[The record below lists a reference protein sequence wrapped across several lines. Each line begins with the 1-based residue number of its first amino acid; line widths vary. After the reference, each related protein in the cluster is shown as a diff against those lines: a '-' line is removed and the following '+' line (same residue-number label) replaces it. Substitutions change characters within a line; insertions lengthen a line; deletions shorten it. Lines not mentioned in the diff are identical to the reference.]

1 MNSALALLGK
11 GCDYVGVAVGLKQS
25 HEVCIDGDGA
35 QSRNQPLLEVLE
47 ELKESNEIKSK
58 EQSLEK

>member
-1 MNSALALLGK
+1 M
-11 GCDYVGVAVGLKQS
+11 GVAAGLKQS
-25 HEVCIDGDGA
+25 HDVCIDGDGA

-47 ELKESNEIKSK
+47 ELRESNEIKSK